1 MCDSLF
7 FFPLLPSCCTVLS
20 WHFSTSYPASQC
32 PPLPE
37 TPHAEADILNGG
49 GRSYGTVVRF
59 ECEPGYYRTGLPV
72 IHCMSN
78 GSWSGAV
85 PTCSRIRCFEFPE
98 VRR

>member
-1 MCDSLF
+1 M
-7 FFPLLPSCCTVLS
+7 
-20 WHFSTSYPASQC
+20 
-32 PPLPE
+32 
-37 TPHAEADILNGG
+37 
-49 GRSYGTVVRF
+49 VRF

-98 VRR
+98 VRRQDYFTVFFDEVLAVEGVLVHHLLSDFAVIFFFVCDTVRG